1 MMSES
6 CKSVVNDTKKKV
18 SMLLESIHESKCIFS
33 RRETQSQ
40 KKTMSRS
47 LFVVALV
54 VVIVHVDSTTT
65 AQITAQGNALS
76 AMASAIPL
84 LQYQDLGDSTT
95 RWKTDPTNYYPTTSA
110 SGWCGWAGVTCDDSL
125 MVTAIG
131 TKTSSSMYSI
141 LSPGNSGSYSFSASD
156 TTFTNNFGITSTT
169 LTNTLGTSYSLTGT
183 IPAAISVLTTLKL
196 LDLAFNQLTG
206 TLPSELGSLTALTHL
221 NLGYNYFISTVPS
234 TLSALTNLNYLFLNN
249 TLLSGT
255 IPSSLVTMQLY
266 DDDGLTHQ
274 NIYKGLNSI
283 ATINSIKAQGLV
295 MCSMTSMGT
304 NSIETNTQSTISGI
318 NWVSCT
324 GTSYPSNKSYH
335 SEFCIMCPSLIFI
348 IFEYFTQVTVLHL
361 RTINTSQ
368 NQAIG
373 IKAVLPGQ
381 QVPSPI
387 SLHGAPTAGQE

>member
-1 MMSES
+1 
-6 CKSVVNDTKKKV
+6 
-18 SMLLESIHESKCIFS
+18 
-33 RRETQSQ
+33 
-40 KKTMSRS
+40 MSRLRS
-47 LFVVALV
+47 LLLIAFVALV
-54 VVIVHVDSTTT
+54 VIGHVDSVTT

-76 AMASAIPL
+76 SIASAIPIL
-84 LQYQDLGDSTT
+84 LYQQVGTEILT
-95 RWKTDPTNYYPTTSA
+95 RWQTDSTNYYPTTVST
-110 SGWCGWAGVTCDDSL
+110 GWCAWAGVICDSTL

-131 TKTSSSMYSI
+131 TTSSAYSI
-141 LSPGNSGSYSFSASD
+141 FSPSNTVTYKYANSLTQTY
-156 TTFTNNFGITSTT
+156 TNNNGLPIT
-169 LTNTLGTSYSLTGT
+169 LTEGDTHSLTGT
-183 IPAAISVLTTLKL
+183 IPAAISILTTLQV
-196 LDLAFNQLTG
+196 LDFYSNQLTG
-206 TLPSELGSLTALTHL
+206 TLPSLLGALTAITHL

-335 SEFCIMCPSLIFI
+335 SEFCIMCPSLIFTV
-348 IFEYFTQVTVLHL
+348 FEYFTQVTVLHL